1 MNKRNSGVAEGT
13 MHLEQRLM
21 KSLAGGR
28 ILAKAVTGFWGM
40 TEGPDSHLRLL
51 LLWLSSVESRPRE
64 NVSMENS
71 KAGFE

>member
-1 MNKRNSGVAEGT
+1 MHLCAHVFCVNKRNSGVAEGT

-40 TEGPDSHLRLL
+40 TEGPLT
-51 LLWLSSVESRPRE
+51 
-64 NVSMENS
+64 
-71 KAGFE
+71 